1 MLRSFSVKRRARAHG
16 FGLVEILIVLVVVAV
31 AGAVLYKYFASTART
46 VEQMQEQRPIAT
58 AKVAADQ
65 ASLAAIKSA
74 LQTYHAQHEQWPPDK
89 AAVLALLPGPPRF
102 QCASSDFEY
111 DPATGDVRLVSDPT
125 RC

>member
-1 MLRSFSVKRRARAHG
+1 MRGRRGARG

-31 AGAVLYKYFASTART
+31 AGAVLYQYFASTTRT
-46 VEQMQEQRPIAT
+46 VEKMQQERPLAT

-65 ASLAAIKSA
+65 ASLGTIRSA
-74 LQTYHAQHEQWPPDK
+74 LQMYHAQHDQWPADK

-102 QCASSDFEY
+102 QCAGSDFEY
-111 DPATGDVRLVSDPT
+111 DPTTGEVRLLSDPA